1 MPIYKGSF
9 SVFPVYAGVILV
21 SYLIVVVNNSVPR
34 VCGGDPTTSDT
45 AETLRAVFPVYAGV
59 ILYRARFALE
69 FFRVPRVCG
78 GDPKLS
84 TEESKTQECSP
95 CMRG

>member
-21 SYLIVVVNNSVPR
+21 VVLDVPDGSCVPR
-34 VCGGDPTTSDT
+34 VCGGDPHSSRHLDG
-45 AETLRAVFPVYAGV
+45 LF
-59 ILYRARFALE
+59 
-69 FFRVPRVCG
+69 
-78 GDPKLS
+78 
-84 TEESKTQECSP
+84 ECSP